1 MRRFKKV
8 MMVTS
13 VLGGVGLA
21 AAGTAQ
27 AADCGN
33 TPPPAPVGNT
43 QLVDCDQAFQSSL
56 VTINAPITVGG
67 DLTQNIGNF
76 CTVVAPP
83 Q

>member
-8 MMVTS
+8 MLVTS

-27 AADCGN
+27 AADCGDE
-33 TPPPAPVGNT
+33 PPRTTVKNA
-43 QLVDCDQAFQSSL
+43 QLLDCDQAFQSSL

-76 CTVVAPP
+76 CTAIAPGK
-83 Q
+83 